1 MQSFTKE
8 FREFIERGNVLDL
21 AVAVVLGAAFA
32 PIIESIVTGLLTPI
46 IAAIFG
52 QPNFSTLAIEIG
64 DAEILYGL
72 IIEAILNFVFVALAL
87 FVFVVKPW
95 NALQAMKDEPEEDE
109 DEGPSETELLTEIRD
124 ALRSR

>member
-8 FREFIERGNVLDL
+8 FRDFIERGNVLDL

-32 PIIESIVTGLLTPI
+32 PIIDAIVTGLLTPI

-52 QPNFSTLAIEIG
+52 EPSFGGLTIG
-64 DAEILYGL
+64 IGEAEIAYGL

-95 NALQAMKDEPEEDE
+95 NALQARKASEPEE
-109 DEGPSETELLTEIRD
+109 DEGPSETDLLTEIRD
-124 ALRSR
+124 ALQSR